1 MLKTLFILFF
11 LIAHSYFN
19 AQLNPDSI
27 DIVRGEFGTTHIFAK
42 TDKEVAYGLA
52 WAHAEDD
59 FKTIQETFLPS
70 KYMMGRY
77 KGKEGVQGNI
87 KSINTRSILNIDPEF
102 EGWFNIM
109 KVLNKDGNP
118 LSYTIHQTMM
128 RINLEKPLKSKES
141 FEFSIDWW

>member
-1 MLKTLFILFF
+1 MKKTPFILFF
-11 LIAHSYFN
+11 LFAFLNFN

-27 DIVRGEFGTTHIFAK
+27 DIVRGEFGTPHIFAK

-77 KGKEGVQGNI
+77 KGKEGVQLDYI
-87 KSINTRSILNIDPEF
+87 SQLLKCEELVDRASPPFSS
-102 EGWFNIM
+102 
-109 KVLNKDGNP
+109 
-118 LSYTIHQTMM
+118 LSRHKL
-128 RINLEKPLKSKES
+128 RDFLKTYEDQVDDNVFVSS
-141 FEFSIDWW
+141 R